1 MYIIYYDLNGRGF
14 GRATRELV
22 PTWVFRQAFGVVK
35 IHIRW
40 NIKKGWLKS

>member
-1 MYIIYYDLNGRGF
+1 MAGVLVEQPRK
-14 GRATRELV
+14 LV
-22 PTWVFRQAFGVVK
+22 PTWVFRQAYGMVK